1 MSDNKTCS
9 TKKNQIVK
17 LGDILEVLTDY
28 HSNGSYKTL
37 KENVTL
43 LEQPNFAIMIRT
55 TNFEKNDFRKNLIY
69 INQQA
74 YNFLSKSKVLHQDI
88 LINKIANAGAVY
100 FMPRLDKPV
109 SLGMN
114 LFLLRIKKDYNKYFI
129 FCILKYNEKRLRL
142 MAKGTTTKTI
152 TKDNIKMFQI
162 LLPPLETQ
170 QKIARTLSI
179 LDQKIENNH
188 KINELLHKILELLY
202 EQYFVRFDFLDE
214 NNKPY
219 QTSGGKMKFS
229 KELNRLIPN
238 DFEVKTL
245 GELVDIFSGYSFQ
258 SNTYSNNK
266 NDYILITNKNVQH
279 SLVDL
284 SITTNLL
291 FLPKKLPKYCLL
303 EPTNILITLT
313 GHIGRCAL
321 VFSKNCILNQ
331 RVGVVLPKEKELN
344 PFYYSLIRNP
354 LFSAILQRNA
364 IGSSQQNLSPIDTLK
379 IQIPFNHKI
388 IKQYSKTCENI
399 IKLLVSNMQ
408 STQTLTAFRDF
419 LLPLL
424 LKQQVKPQ

>member
-114 LFLLRIKKDYNKYFI
+114 LFLLRIKKNYNKYFI

-214 NNKPY
+214 NNKHY

-245 GELVDIFSGYSFQ
+245 GELTQLKVGNKNANHS
-258 SNTYSNNK
+258 SNQGKYPFFTCSNNPLRCETYQFEGK
-266 NDYILITNKNVQH
+266 HIIISGNGNFYVTHYDGKFDAYQRTYVVNPNNPNHYVLIYLFVKSYTNYLKLQ
-279 SLVDL
+279 SRG
-284 SITTNLL
+284 SIIKFIT
-291 FLPKKLPKYCLL
+291 KSDI
-303 EPTNILITLT
+303 ENIKI
-313 GHIGRCAL
+313 
-321 VFSKNCILNQ
+321 
-331 RVGVVLPKEKELN
+331 VLP
-344 PFYYSLIRNP
+344 
-354 LFSAILQRNA
+354 
-364 IGSSQQNLSPIDTLK
+364 NLKTYAKWNNVLK
-379 IQIPFNHKI
+379 MI
-388 IKQYSKTCENI
+388 E
-399 IKLLVSNMQ
+399 SNNQ
-408 STQTLTAFRDF
+408 STQTLTALRDF

-424 LKQQVKPQ
+424 LKQQVKPK

>member
-1 MSDNKTCS
+1 MSDRKIYS
-9 TKKNQIVK
+9 TKKNQIIK
-17 LGDILEVLTDY
+17 LGDILEILTDY

-55 TNFEKNDFRKNLIY
+55 TNFEKNDFKKNLIY
-69 INQQA
+69 IDQQA

-100 FMPRLDKPV
+100 FMPKLDKPV

-114 LFLLRIKKDYNKYFI
+114 LFLLRIKEIYDKYFI
-129 FCILKYNEKRLRL
+129 FCLLKYNEKRLRL
-142 MAKGTTTKTI
+142 IARGTTTKTI
-152 TKDNIKMFQI
+152 TKNDIKMFQI
-162 LLPPLETQ
+162 SLPPLETQ
-170 QKIARTLSI
+170 QKIAHTLSV

-229 KELNRLIPN
+229 KELNRPIPN

-245 GELVDIFSGYSFQ
+245 GELTQLKVGNKNANHS
-258 SNTYSNNK
+258 SNQGKYPFFTCSNNPLK
-266 NDYILITNKNVQH
+266 CETYQFEGKHIIISGNGNFYVTHYDGKFDAYQRTYVVNPNNPNHYVLIYLFVKSYTNYLKLQ
-279 SLVDL
+279 SRG
-284 SITTNLL
+284 SIIKFIT
-291 FLPKKLPKYCLL
+291 KSDI
-303 EPTNILITLT
+303 ENIKI
-313 GHIGRCAL
+313 
-321 VFSKNCILNQ
+321 
-331 RVGVVLPKEKELN
+331 VLP
-344 PFYYSLIRNP
+344 
-354 LFSAILQRNA
+354 
-364 IGSSQQNLSPIDTLK
+364 NLKTYAKWNNVLK
-379 IQIPFNHKI
+379 MI
-388 IKQYSKTCENI
+388 EN
-399 IKLLVSNMQ
+399 NNQ
-408 STQTLTAFRDF
+408 STQTLTALRDF

>member
-1 MSDNKTCS
+1 MSDH
-9 TKKNQIVK
+9 VK
-17 LGDILEVLTDY
+17 LSEVCEILN
-28 HSNGSYKTL
+28 SNVDKKT
-37 KENVTL
+37 KEN
-43 LEQPNFAIMIRT
+43 EQKVKLCNFIDVYNNWAIT
-55 TNFEKNDFRKNLIY
+55 KYT
-69 INQQA
+69 
-74 YNFLSKSKVLHQDI
+74 SKKFMTATATQNE
-88 LINKIANAGAVY
+88 INK
-100 FMPRLDKPV
+100 F
-109 SLGMN
+109 SL
-114 LFLLRIKKDYNKYFI
+114 KKGHV
-129 FCILKYNEKRLRL
+129 
-142 MAKGTTTKTI
+142 AI
-152 TKDNIKMFQI
+152 TKDSETKDDIGISTYIADNFDNVLLGYHCTLLKPNQKVLNGKFLNVYLSSFYGRKYFSNCASGSGQRYTLTIDVINDLTIPLINI
-162 LLPPLETQ
+162 ETQ

-354 LFSAILQRNA
+354 LFSAILQRKA

-408 STQTLTAFRDF
+408 STQTLTALRDF

>member
-1 MSDNKTCS
+1 MSDH
-9 TKKNQIVK
+9 VK
-17 LGDILEVLTDY
+17 LSEICEILN
-28 HSNGSYKTL
+28 SNVDKKT
-37 KENVTL
+37 KEN
-43 LEQPNFAIMIRT
+43 EQKVKLCNFIDVYNNWAIT
-55 TNFEKNDFRKNLIY
+55 KYT
-69 INQQA
+69 
-74 YNFLSKSKVLHQDI
+74 SKKFMTATATQNE
-88 LINKIANAGAVY
+88 INK
-100 FMPRLDKPV
+100 F
-109 SLGMN
+109 SL
-114 LFLLRIKKDYNKYFI
+114 KKGYV
-129 FCILKYNEKRLRL
+129 
-142 MAKGTTTKTI
+142 AI
-152 TKDNIKMFQI
+152 TKDSETKDDIGISTYIADNFDNVLLGYHCTLLKPNQKVLNGKFLNAYLSSFYGRKYFSNCASGSGQRYTLTIDIIKDLTIPLINI
-162 LLPPLETQ
+162 ETQ
-170 QKIARTLSI
+170 QKIARTLSV

-258 SNTYSNNK
+258 SNTYSNNSNNK

-408 STQTLTAFRDF
+408 STQTLTALRDF